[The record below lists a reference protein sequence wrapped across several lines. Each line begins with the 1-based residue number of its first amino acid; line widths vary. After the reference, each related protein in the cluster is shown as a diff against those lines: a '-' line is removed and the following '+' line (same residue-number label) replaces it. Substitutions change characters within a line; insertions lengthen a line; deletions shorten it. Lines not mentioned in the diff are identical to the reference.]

1 MERPKAE
8 NTATQNHVQRYS
20 TIPLPIL
27 GPPLA
32 SVRARDPVVLLTP
45 PLPVPRPAPSGTI
58 GTQQFPQAAANY
70 RAVLKPHVPWWDRER
85 MILRSLATLGGLL
98 TVIGAFFFVMNFPEF
113 FALEPPTRVILGT
126 ILGFVLLGVSAW
138 LHRRRMHPVAIC
150 GMLGTSA
157 AVLCITLLVSA
168 FTYGWLSEWVTLALF
183 AALTVAYLGIGRA
196 WRHESYVI
204 LVGSVSLISTV
215 VIGSLL
221 DDAVFLSAFTGLA
234 LLALVRGTHWQHARI
249 AGGSFVL
256 IGVAIGDTLQGRLM
270 GSDIRVEGLPQAIA
284 LAILVGIVFFDQ
296 KISRQTFQFVGLF
309 VNSMVLF
316 FGAEATS
323 TGWIAWI
330 LVGITFGWAMV
341 AYLRQSDVTQWSET
355 LALTW
360 LPLCF
365 VGVVLNTPSTSVLQ
379 SHMVPWVFLL
389 VFAAAIAWI
398 SEQREHWVVW
408 ASWSL
413 VSLYMVSPM
422 HSSVMLKRPLWLTST
437 NSVTIA
443 FLLFVVLSVAL
454 WHRKSLTAL
463 PNIVAFL
470 LALLGLHY
478 STLAVVTT
486 ATFIG
491 AALAGDPTMW
501 LGYLVGHA
509 LISISWIF
517 ASGWILLGHSKLPQ
531 RASLGVGITLAIAG
545 TLKLVFLDMSTLT
558 GLPRIAAFLISG
570 IILLIIATR
579 RSKHFTHNDS
589 NQRHA
594 YPPPQYPQGQYPPPQ
609 YPQAQQPPAGGA
621 PTYPGQGVQ

>member
-1 MERPKAE
+1 
-8 NTATQNHVQRYS
+8 
-20 TIPLPIL
+20 
-27 GPPLA
+27 
-32 SVRARDPVVLLTP
+32 
-45 PLPVPRPAPSGTI
+45 
-58 GTQQFPQAAANY
+58 
-70 RAVLKPHVPWWDRER
+70 
-85 MILRSLATLGGLL
+85 
-98 TVIGAFFFVMNFPEF
+98 
-113 FALEPPTRVILGT
+113 
-126 ILGFVLLGVSAW
+126 
-138 LHRRRMHPVAIC
+138 MHPVAIC

-183 AALTVAYLGIGRA
+183 TALTAAYLGIGRA

-256 IGVAIGDTLQGRLM
+256 IGVAIGDTLQGQLM

-365 VGVVLNTPSTSVLQ
+365 VGVVLNTPSTSV
-379 SHMVPWVFLL
+379 
-389 VFAAAIAWI
+389 
-398 SEQREHWVVW
+398 
-408 ASWSL
+408 
-413 VSLYMVSPM
+413 
-422 HSSVMLKRPLWLTST
+422 
-437 NSVTIA
+437 
-443 FLLFVVLSVAL
+443 
-454 WHRKSLTAL
+454 
-463 PNIVAFL
+463 
-470 LALLGLHY
+470 
-478 STLAVVTT
+478 AVD
-486 ATFIG
+486 G
-491 AALAGDPTMW
+491 
-501 LGYLVGHA
+501 
-509 LISISWIF
+509 
-517 ASGWILLGHSKLPQ
+517 
-531 RASLGVGITLAIAG
+531 
-545 TLKLVFLDMSTLT
+545 
-558 GLPRIAAFLISG
+558 
-570 IILLIIATR
+570 
-579 RSKHFTHNDS
+579 
-589 NQRHA
+589 
-594 YPPPQYPQGQYPPPQ
+594 
-609 YPQAQQPPAGGA
+609 
-621 PTYPGQGVQ
+621 